1 MDQNHVSTESLTI
14 SVQVFIV
21 ALSRTNN
28 TKLNGAVI
36 DNESQVQLYHEDQ
49 FTIGDRHF
57 RWEYP
62 TGSRLFQVKR
72 PAPASSPV
80 KTPAASA
87 EVPISKRIAELE
99 AEGTPN
105 NRKRVSFGH
114 YISPELFD
122 KDLPPDTPVRKGAIP
137 SGLEKVGRFTVKQ
150 MKEIHNAQL

>member
-1 MDQNHVSTESLTI
+1 MN

-28 TKLNGAVI
+28 TKLNGSVI
-36 DNESQVQLYHEDQ
+36 DNESQVQLFHEDQ

-87 EVPISKRIAELE
+87 DVEQSPVLFVFDWQSPVLFVFGPRE
-99 AEGTPN
+99 
-105 NRKRVSFGH
+105 RV
-114 YISPELFD
+114 
-122 KDLPPDTPVRKGAIP
+122 
-137 SGLEKVGRFTVKQ
+137 
-150 MKEIHNAQL
+150 